1 MSYTTEGTIE
11 TIKKM
16 KSLKE
21 KLSKELEAFK
31 AVYLK
36 NVEAYLK
43 AEFVRIEAITENE
56 IISSRGWT
64 NRSGRKEHTKASFAY
79 WSRNISPSPS
89 VNHSKKLQRFGAA
102 AQHCQG

>member
-1 MSYTTEGTIE
+1 MSHQIE

-43 AEFVRIEAITENE
+43 AEFANWDFIHGI
-56 IISSRGWT
+56 
-64 NRSGRKEHTKASFAY
+64 
-79 WSRNISPSPS
+79 
-89 VNHSKKLQRFGAA
+89 
-102 AQHCQG
+102 